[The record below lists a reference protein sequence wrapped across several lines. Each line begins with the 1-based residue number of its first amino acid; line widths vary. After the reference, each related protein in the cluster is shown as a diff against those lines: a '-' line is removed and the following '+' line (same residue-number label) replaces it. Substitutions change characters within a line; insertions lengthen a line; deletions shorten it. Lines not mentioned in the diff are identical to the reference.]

1 MKYNNENL
9 KNITAIYLQTQI
21 VIASHVLN
29 TVHVQMDTYT
39 CFTIIVANQFH
50 KLHNII
56 RSLR

>member
-50 KLHNII
+50 K
-56 RSLR
+56 